1 MRTNKIA
8 SIALLVSVA
17 LTVIVS
23 AVLLVFA
30 AYANA
35 SERDKGWHEL
45 QRMLDA
51 SADQIALGVALP
63 AWNFDDRQVL
73 SIMRASM
80 NQREL
85 HAVVVYGV
93 GSKREHVVQRGAGG
107 ALETGQPLAT
117 TPEMLVAQR
126 PIVLDGASFGTVKV
140 FATPSYLQQELRQQG
155 LANLAVILALA
166 AVLVASVYALLWFL
180 ILRPLKAVRQYV
192 AGEPPQKAWFYGE
205 LRALN
210 DSVHAMWGLLESRYH
225 AMRESEERLSVATRA
240 ARIGIWDWDVAHD
253 ELVLDDEIM
262 RQYGLSSRLGGGNY
276 QAWLECVQ
284 ADDRERVRAEVAAAL
299 KGEREFSLQFRVRRP
314 DGAQRHLRS
323 MAKSF
328 RDQQGKVVRL
338 VGVSIDVTEATEVEQ
353 ELRRHRS
360 HLEDLVAERTAA
372 LSVAVTEAQAASRS
386 KGSFLSAVGHEL
398 RAPLNAVIGCSR
410 LMAHSATMTEE
421 EKRNMALIHRSGQQ
435 LLTLINDILELSR
448 MEAGGVTQHREAV
461 DPAQLLR
468 DVSDMASERAA
479 RAGVA
484 LRIERGVVPP
494 ALLADGAKL
503 RQVLLSLTSYALK
516 QARAGSVTLALQ
528 VTALPGAR
536 HGLAFSVRDA
546 GPGLNPEQLRQAFE
560 SAAEG
565 AGLGLAIAREYVR
578 AMGGELDAESAP
590 GQGTQFRFTIEAEE
604 AAAGAGTAPMAS
616 LPQLAPADRGRRVL
630 VVGDSVDSR
639 HLLRSLLAPAGFDV
653 QEAADG
659 LAALDAIAALRPE
672 LVLMDWRMPLLDG
685 LATTRR
691 LRTDHGL
698 PQPRV
703 VMLIDA
709 GVDEARQQALAAGAD
724 DCLRKPVEQ
733 GKLFRV
739 LRQQLGLQYAEGAL
753 P

>member
-1 MRTNKIA
+1 VRTNKIA
-8 SIALLVSVA
+8 SIALLASVA

-51 SADQIALGVALP
+51 SADQLALGVALP
-63 AWNFDDRQVL
+63 AWNFDDKQVL

-80 NQREL
+80 NQRDL
-85 HAVVVYGV
+85 YAIVVYGI

-107 ALETGQPLAT
+107 ALETGLPLVT
-117 TPEMLVAQR
+117 TPDMLVAQR
-126 PIVLDGASFGTVKV
+126 PIVMDGTNFGTVKV
-140 FATPSYLQQELRQQG
+140 FATTAYLQQELREQRV
-155 LANLAVILALA
+155 ANLAVILALA

-180 ILRPLKAVRQYV
+180 ILRPLKAVQQYV
-192 AGEPPQKAWFYGE
+192 AGDTPQKAWFYGE

-210 DSVHAMWGLLESRYH
+210 ESVHAMWGLLESRYR

-240 ARIGIWDWDVAHD
+240 ARIGIWDWDVVHD

-276 QAWLECVQ
+276 QAWLECVLP
-284 ADDRERVRAEVAAAL
+284 DDRERVRAEVAAAL

-323 MAKSF
+323 MANSF
-328 RDQQGKVVRL
+328 RDGQGKVVRL

-360 HLEDLVAERTAA
+360 HLEELVAERTAA
-372 LSVAVTEAQAASRS
+372 LSVAVGEAQAASRA
-386 KGSFLSAVGHEL
+386 KGRFLSAVSQEL

-410 LMAHSATMTEE
+410 LMAHSSTMTEE
-421 EKRNMALIHRSGQQ
+421 ERRNMALIHRSGQQ
-435 LLTLINDILELSR
+435 LLTLINDIVELSR
-448 MEAGGVTQHREAV
+448 MEAGGVTQHREPV
-461 DPAQLLR
+461 DLAQLLC

-484 LRIERGVVPP
+484 LRIERSAIPR
-494 ALLADGAKL
+494 ALLVDGAKL
-503 RQVLLSLTSYALK
+503 RQVLLSLASYALR
-516 QARAGSVTLALQ
+516 QAHAGSVTLALRA
-528 VTALPGAR
+528 TALPGAR

-546 GPGLNPEQLRQAFE
+546 GPDLTPEQLRQVFE
-560 SAAEG
+560 PAGEG
-565 AGLGLAIAREYVR
+565 AGLGLAIARQYVR

-604 AAAGAGTAPMAS
+604 ADAAPGAAPMAS
-616 LPQLAPADRGRRVL
+616 LPQLAPADQGRRVL
-630 VVGDSVDSR
+630 VVDDSVDSR
-639 HLLRSLLAPAGFDV
+639 HALRGLLAPAGFDV
-653 QEAADG
+653 HEAVDG
-659 LAALDAIAALRPE
+659 IEALDAIAALKPE
-672 LVLMDWRMPLLDG
+672 LVLMDWRMPVLDG
-685 LATTRR
+685 LEATRR
-691 LRTDHGL
+691 LRADHGL

-703 VMLIDA
+703 VMLSDTGFDA
-709 GVDEARQQALAAGAD
+709 ERQQALVAGAD
-724 DCLRKPVEQ
+724 DFLHKPVER

-739 LRQQLGLQYAEGAL
+739 LQQQLGLQYAEGAL